1 MVNIIIV
8 INIKFTLSTTIN
20 SLHMFAMEPCLAL
33 NHVVKLVFF
42 GIFVFQM
49 YVALYTY
56 IGKPTSTTTDYKSFK
71 EIPFKPLITVCR
83 EDAFDLA
90 SARSLGYDSLAD
102 LLRGKVNNSIISWG
116 AHLNKTHEEVIDL
129 VYPIDIM
136 NDIIAESATER
147 KEIQGSEVY
156 VATWGKCKQYQDY
169 SASEISLVFPK
180 LNTNVGY
187 CVIISDP
194 LLRNEYSLLSIFTK
208 GEKIC
213 VDSKDEGSQWYY
225 YIETNVDK
233 KVKDCYTDYNER
245 LQCLRNEAY
254 DHFSSEGV
262 DCVPPFLSK
271 INKCG
276 TIFDRNNGSKF
287 FESSWHHEIYKILG
301 GFQLF
306 YLKCF
311 DPCLQYEIYI
321 SKSSR
326 VTVPKE
332 YKVRVNL
339 FFSDDNKFTSDKISY
354 NEFNLIV
361 EVGSALGRIK

>member
-1 MVNIIIV
+1 MV
-8 INIKFTLSTTIN
+8 INIKFTLSTTN
-20 SLHMFAMEPCLAL
+20 NPLHMLAMEPCLAL

-49 YVALYTY
+49 YTALFTY
-56 IGKPTSTTTDYKSFK
+56 IGKPTSTTTDYIAFN
-71 EIPFKPLITVCR
+71 EIPLKPLITVCR
-83 EDAFDLA
+83 QDAFNLA

-102 LLRGKVNNSIISWG
+102 LLRGNVNNSTISWG
-116 AHLNKTHEEVIDL
+116 AHLNKTYEEIIDL
-129 VYPIDIM
+129 VYPDGIM
-136 NDIIAESATER
+136 NDIIAEIAADK

-180 LNTNVGY
+180 LNTGSNVGY

-194 LLRNEYSLLSIFTK
+194 LLINEYSLLNIFTQ
-208 GEKIC
+208 GENIC
-213 VDSKDEGSQWYY
+213 VDDRNVGSQWYY

-245 LQCLRNEAY
+245 VQCLRNEAY

-276 TIFDRNNGSKF
+276 TIFDRNNGSRF
-287 FESSWHHEIYKILG
+287 FESSWDQEIYKILG

-306 YLKCF
+306 HLKCL

-321 SKSSR
+321 SKSTR
-326 VTVPKE
+326 VTVDKE

-339 FFSDDNKFTSDKISY
+339 FFSNDNKFTTDKISY

-361 EVGSALGRIK
+361 EVGSALGII